1 MTCAALLSAPALV
14 AAQSAPSPANPPAPS
29 SAASAPQP
37 RPAPAAAAAPPP
49 AVPTQQVQI
58 TGGRESDTDQRRQA
72 TAAKIVF
79 GREEIERFGDSTL
92 GEVLKRL
99 PGVTVPGAPGRGGGP
114 RMRGLGGGYT
124 QILVD
129 GQRAPAG
136 FSIDQLPPD
145 QVERIEIFRAPT
157 AETGARAIGGTLN
170 IVTREGFRARLNS
183 LRMGVGHENGRT
195 SPGMF
200 WTHNNSRGDL
210 IYNIATGVFKGGRN
224 VEGLSIVTDEDIATG
239 AEVRRQVERSLG
251 DESRIHANLTSRLE
265 WRGQG
270 GDSLMLNPALF
281 ATRAES
287 TRSLRLEQP
296 LGSTPPLY
304 DHADSEGESRFS
316 VARLNGQW
324 RKRLDTGLRLELN
337 GGASQARGSGQ
348 SERREFDAAG
358 ALLRLNEDDSRS
370 RERSFSLNG
379 KLSQLLEGDHS
390 FVSGF
395 ELEDTQ
401 RTETRRNLQNG
412 SPLLGEFGDNLEA
425 SSQRLAMYAQD
436 EWQLSRNW
444 SGHAGLRW
452 EGILTEGDPG
462 DGSRPSNRS
471 SVFTPLLHALYKP
484 DPKSRDQL
492 RISLTRSY
500 RSPTLANLVARPSVS
515 SRYPVSGGNT
525 PTSPDRAGNPE
536 LQPELATG
544 IDVAVERYLPEGG
557 VLSANVFARRLTD
570 YIRSVTALETVAWSP
585 VPRYV
590 SRPVNVG
597 DATTAGVELEAKFR
611 LDQAITGAPRV
622 EMRSNLSLYR
632 SRVAGVPGPDN
643 RLDQQP
649 KATANIGADYRFR
662 GTPLTLGASLNWTP
676 SYRTQLA
683 DGESIQV
690 SRKQLFD
697 AYALWAFNPNLQLRV
712 NATNLD
718 PRDYLAT
725 TVVDAG
731 SLRERSLTVTPT
743 YVSWR
748 IGLEMKI

>member
-1 MTCAALLSAPALV
+1 MTCAALLSAPTLV

-515 SRYPVSGGNT
+515 SRYPVSGENT

>member
-515 SRYPVSGGNT
+515 SRYPVSGENT